1 MEETAMPAKSR
12 EPKPSYGWSY
22 IGESGYRLAFAFVK
36 KTLLDLRGKTIPEI
50 GGKIEASTILP
61 RSRYRREQAELR
73 RLRGL
78 CEKLVLTRDAH
89 MQWGPILKAIDA
101 IAAELERA
109 GGK

>member
-1 MEETAMPAKSR
+1 MEGIAMPAKSR
-12 EPKPSYGWSY
+12 DGWAWCY
-22 IGESGYRLAFAFVK
+22 LNG
-36 KTLLDLRGKTIPEI
+36 TLDLSVEESKADVVNLDSTEEF
-50 GGKIEASTILP
+50 GGKPIAVTVLP
-61 RSRYRREQAELR
+61 RSQRDREQAELR

-89 MQWGPILKAIDA
+89 VQWGPILKAIDA